1 MSDVISLKLYRDWT
15 WSVTRMFSDTT
26 PVLYNNV
33 LKFGIVFVDKWW
45 WWWRFQV
52 LDRWRRLFD
61 VLLPVVVSG
70 GMTFL
75 FYVEPILFA
84 YCKNVDKSRTSIPQL
99 YTCALKG

>member
-1 MSDVISLKLYRDWT
+1 M
-15 WSVTRMFSDTT
+15 TRICSDTT

-33 LKFGIVFVDKWW
+33 LKFGTVFVDKWW
-45 WWWRFQV
+45 WFPSPRSV
-52 LDRWRRLFD
+52 ASAFD

-84 YCKNVDKSRTSIPQL
+84 YCKNVDKSRTNIPQL

>member
-1 MSDVISLKLYRDWT
+1 M
-15 WSVTRMFSDTT
+15 TRMCSDTT

-33 LKFGIVFVDKWW
+33 LKFESYSSTSGGGGGASKSSIGGVSA
-45 WWWRFQV
+45 
-52 LDRWRRLFD
+52 FD

-99 YTCALKG
+99 YRCALKE

>member
-1 MSDVISLKLYRDWT
+1 MC
-15 WSVTRMFSDTT
+15 SDTT

-33 LKFGIVFVDKWW
+33 LKFGTVFVDKW

-52 LDRWRRLFD
+52 LDRWHRLLTFAS
-61 VLLPVVVSG
+61 VVVSG

>member
-1 MSDVISLKLYRDWT
+1 M
-15 WSVTRMFSDTT
+15 TRMCSDTT
-26 PVLYNNV
+26 PVVVVVALPSPRSV
-33 LKFGIVFVDKWW
+33 ASA
-45 WWWRFQV
+45 
-52 LDRWRRLFD
+52 FD